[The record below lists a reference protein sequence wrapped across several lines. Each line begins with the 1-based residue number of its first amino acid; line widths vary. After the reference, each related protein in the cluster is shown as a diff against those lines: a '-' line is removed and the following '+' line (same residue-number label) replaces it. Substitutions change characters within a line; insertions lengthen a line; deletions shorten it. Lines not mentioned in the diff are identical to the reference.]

1 MNTTFL
7 SQTANYIY
15 TTYKDMLADI
25 CIIMPSNRGMIYLK
39 KYLSD
44 EIGKTFFPPDFYSI
58 EQFMQ
63 KISGLSLISNEEIW
77 IKLYN
82 IYINTTNDN
91 PINPFHEFA
100 GKANLILQD
109 FNEIDLALA
118 NPSNVFSDLAD
129 IKALN
134 FFGKS
139 ENELS
144 MFQKDY
150 LAFFKQLLFYYEKLS
165 NDLLKDKKA
174 YQGLMYRKASENIET
189 FSKETSYY
197 KYVFIG
203 FNAMQASE
211 KHIIKHF
218 KQENKLDFII
228 DADEWYLYDQQQEAG
243 KFLRELMGD
252 LHLKNPHFIDN
263 NISRV
268 SKKIELIGFPHKSL
282 QAKHLSTLLQQ
293 SPTSANEKTA
303 IVLADESLLLPVLY
317 SIDTSQLNITMG
329 YPLIHSLIYKLL
341 YQYIQAIENKSKLQ
355 RPESPTRMYH
365 KDLYAFFNNIYVQRI
380 FKNEKIELNS
390 FLRTFIKK
398 AKLFYTKE
406 ETKELC
412 KEFPA
417 HIREFI
423 ISIFFVPDTYV
434 IIDYLRNILQFIETG
449 LTEHIEKEEF
459 KLLSHHMDNL
469 SDLLKQIPNPTIKS
483 LRFLFESYISTLSL
497 SFKSNPLSKI
507 QIMGM
512 LETRTLDFDRVII
525 LSMNEGILPSG
536 KNLQSFLP
544 FDLKL
549 HYHIPTYQNAE
560 AIFSYHFY
568 RLLQRAK
575 QIYFLYDLDNKD
587 AKMEKSRFVKQI
599 QTEWNTLPN
608 IQISESIL
616 GYPNPLP
623 TPKEII
629 EIRNNQSSIDSLA
642 QKSFSPTSINKFLR
656 CKLQFYLSEILQLD
670 KQEEIS
676 EEIQANVIGSV
687 IHKILETLLKD
698 KSLDLANIDEE
709 FIGRMVQNTFCD
721 PHVSGMDLKPHD
733 ILYENNYLVFHITVK
748 YIKEYI
754 RFYLKQKKELLNWA
768 VFGFEQSLKNKI
780 LLTFEDTT
788 INVSLN
794 GISDRI
800 DSHDGITCIVDY
812 KTGKVEEKE
821 LKVSTIEELFDGN
834 HDKAFQLMFY
844 AYLYYSVNHKTPL
857 QAQIISFR
865 NLHQTLFLHINENKL
880 LTDEM
885 FVVFE
890 SLLKQHLSLLFD
902 ITHMF
907 TQTTAVE
914 NCKWCDYQSLCMR
927 E

>member
-1 MNTTFL
+1 
-7 SQTANYIY
+7 
-15 TTYKDMLADI
+15 MLTDI
-25 CIIMPSNRGMIYLK
+25 CIIMPSNRGVIYLK

-63 KISGLSLISNEEIW
+63 MISGLSLTPNEEVW

-82 IYINTTNDN
+82 IYLNKTNDN

-100 GKANLILQD
+100 GKAQLILQD

-129 IKALN
+129 IKALI

-139 ENELS
+139 ESELS
-144 MFQKDY
+144 TFQKDY
-150 LAFFKQLLFYYEKLS
+150 LAFFKQLYFYYEELK
-165 NDLLKDKKA
+165 NNLLKDKKA
-174 YQGLMYRKASENIET
+174 YQGLMYRKASENIEA
-189 FSKETSYY
+189 FCKKTSYH

-203 FNAMQASE
+203 FNAVQASE
-211 KHIIKHF
+211 KHIIKYL

-228 DADEWYLYDQQQEAG
+228 DADEWYLYDQQQESG

-268 SKKIELIGFPHKSL
+268 SKKIEIIGFPHKSL
-282 QAKHLSTLLQQ
+282 QAKHLSILLNQIT
-293 SPTSANEKTA
+293 TSLNEKTA
-303 IVLADESLLLPVLY
+303 IVLADESLLLPVLH

-329 YPLIHSLIYKLL
+329 YPVTHSLIYKLL
-341 YQYIQAIENKSKLQ
+341 YQYIQAIENKHKLQ
-355 RPESPTRMYH
+355 RPDSPTRMYH
-365 KDLYAFFNNIYVQRI
+365 KDLYAFFTNIYVQRI
-380 FKNEKIELNS
+380 LINEKIELNS

-412 KEFPA
+412 KEFP
-417 HIREFI
+417 IPIQEFI
-423 ISIFFVPDTYV
+423 ISIFFVPDNTYLL
-434 IIDYLRNILQFIETG
+434 IDQLRNILRFIETG
-449 LTEHIEKEEF
+449 LLVHIEKEEF

-469 SDLLKQIPNPTIKS
+469 SDLLKQIPNASIKS

-497 SFKSNPLSKI
+497 SFKSNPLSNI

-536 KNLQSFLP
+536 KSVQSFLP
-544 FDLKL
+544 FDLKH
-549 HYHIPTYQNAE
+549 HYQIPTYQNAE
-560 AIFSYHFY
+560 AVFSYHFY

-575 QIYFLYDLDNKD
+575 QIYLFYDLDNKD

-599 QTEWNTLPN
+599 QSEWNVMPN
-608 IQISESIL
+608 IHISESIL
-616 GYPNPLP
+616 GYPNPLS
-623 TPKEII
+623 TPKEVIQISNNQTII
-629 EIRNNQSSIDSLA
+629 EKSTKL
-642 QKSFSPTSINKFLR
+642 SFSPTIINKFLH

-676 EEIQANVIGSV
+676 DEIQANVIGSV

-698 KSLDLANIDEE
+698 KFIDLANINED

-721 PHVSGMDLKPHD
+721 PYVSGMDLKPHD
-733 ILYENNYLVFHITVK
+733 ILYEKNYLVYHITVK
-748 YIKEYI
+748 YIKEYLKLYI
-754 RFYLKQKKELLNWA
+754 KQKREVPDWYVFDFELRLKQPMLLSLENKSIS
-768 VFGFEQSLKNKI
+768 VSLK
-780 LLTFEDTT
+780 
-788 INVSLN
+788 
-794 GISDRI
+794 GIADRI
-800 DSHDGITCIVDY
+800 DSLNGITCIVDY
-812 KTGKVEEKE
+812 KTGKTDEKE
-821 LKVSTIEELFDGN
+821 LKVSTIEALFDGN

-844 AYLYYSVNHKTPL
+844 AYLYYLDNNKTPL

-865 NLHQTLFLHINENKL
+865 NLPQPLFLYINENKL
-880 LTDEM
+880 LTNEM

-890 SLLKQHLSLLFD
+890 SLLKQHLSPLFD
-902 ITHMF
+902 NSLMF
-907 TQTTAVE
+907 TQTTAME
-914 NCKWCDYQSLCMR
+914 HCKWCDYQSLCMR

>member
-1 MNTTFL
+1 
-7 SQTANYIY
+7 
-15 TTYKDMLADI
+15 MLTDI
-25 CIIMPSNRGMIYLK
+25 CIIMPSNRGVVYLK

-44 EIGKTFFPPDFYSI
+44 EIGKTFFPPDFFSI

-63 KISGLSLISNEEIW
+63 MISGLSLTSNEEVW

-82 IYINTTNDN
+82 IYLNKTNDN

-100 GKANLILQD
+100 GKAQLILQD

-118 NPSNVFSDLAD
+118 NPSDVFSDLAD

-139 ENELS
+139 DNELS
-144 MFQKDY
+144 TFQKEY
-150 LAFFKQLLFYYEKLS
+150 LAFFKQLYFYYEELS
-165 NDLLKDKKA
+165 NNLLKDKKA
-174 YQGLMYRKASENIET
+174 YQGLIYRKASENIEA
-189 FSKETSYY
+189 FCKNKSYR

-211 KHIIKHF
+211 KQIIKYF
-218 KQENKLDFII
+218 KQENKLDVVI
-228 DADEWYLYDQQQEAG
+228 DADDWYLNDHQQEAG
-243 KFLRELMGD
+243 KFLREFMSD
-252 LHLKNPHFIDN
+252 LHLKKTPFIDN

-268 SKKIELIGFPHKSL
+268 SKKVEIIGFPHKIL
-282 QAKHLSTLLQQ
+282 QAKHLPILLNQLST
-293 SPTSANEKTA
+293 SPNEKTA
-303 IVLADESLLLPVLY
+303 IVLADESLLLPVLH

-329 YPLIHSLIYKLL
+329 YPLTHSLIYKLL
-341 YQYIQAIENKSKLQ
+341 YQYVQAIENKHKLQ
-355 RPESPTRMYH
+355 RPDSPTRMYH
-365 KDLYAFFNNIYVQRI
+365 KDLYTFFTNIYVQRVLI
-380 FKNEKIELNS
+380 NEKIELNS

-417 HIREFI
+417 PIQEFI
-423 ISIFFVPDTYV
+423 ISIFFVPDNTYLL
-434 IIDYLRNILQFIETG
+434 IDQLRNILQFIEMG
-449 LTEHIEKEEF
+449 LLEHVEKEEF
-459 KLLSHHMDNL
+459 KLLSYHMDNL
-469 SDLLKQIPNPTIKS
+469 YELLKQIPNPSVKS

-497 SFKSNPLSKI
+497 SFKSNPLSNI

-536 KNLQSFLP
+536 KSLQSFLP

-549 HYHIPTYQNAE
+549 HYKIPTYQNAE
-560 AIFSYHFY
+560 AVFSYHFY

-575 QIYFLYDLDNKD
+575 QIYLLYDLDNKD

-599 QTEWNTLPN
+599 QTEWNDLPN

-616 GYPNPLP
+616 GYPDPLP
-623 TPKEII
+623 APKEVI
-629 EIRNNQSSIDSLA
+629 EISNKQSIIDNSSKLL
-642 QKSFSPTSINKFLR
+642 FSPTTINKFLH
-656 CKLQFYLSEILQLD
+656 CKLQFYLSDILKLD
-670 KQEEIS
+670 KQEEIAD
-676 EEIQANVIGSV
+676 EIQANVIGSV

-698 KSLDLANIDEE
+698 KSLDLANINEE

-721 PHVSGMDLKPHD
+721 PYVSGMELKPHD
-733 ILYENNYLVFHITVK
+733 IMYEKNYLVYHITVK
-748 YIKEYI
+748 YIKEYLKLYI
-754 RFYLKQKKELLNWA
+754 KQKKEVLDWYVLDFEVRLKQSMLLS
-768 VFGFEQSLKNKI
+768 FEDKMMNISLK
-780 LLTFEDTT
+780 
-788 INVSLN
+788 
-794 GISDRI
+794 GIADRI
-800 DSHDGITCIVDY
+800 DSLNGITCIVDY
-812 KTGKVEEKE
+812 KTGKTDEKE
-821 LKVSTIEELFDGN
+821 LKVPSIDALFDGN

-844 AYLYYSVNHKTPL
+844 AYLYYSKDKKTPL

-865 NLHQTLFLHINENKL
+865 NLHQTLFLHINDNNL

-890 SLLKQHLSLLFD
+890 TYLKQHLSPLFD
-902 ITHMF
+902 NSLMF
-907 TQTTAVE
+907 TQTTTIE
-914 NCKWCDYQSLCMR
+914 HCKWCDYQSLCMR